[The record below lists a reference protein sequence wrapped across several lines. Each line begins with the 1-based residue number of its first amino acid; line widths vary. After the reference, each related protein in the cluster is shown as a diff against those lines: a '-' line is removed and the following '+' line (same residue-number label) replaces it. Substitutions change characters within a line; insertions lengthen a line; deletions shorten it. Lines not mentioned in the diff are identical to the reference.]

1 MEARGRPW
9 SLKNE
14 PLIGGLAI
22 AAIMLAIVSAT
33 GWWLAGA
40 EERTVTDQHEAA
52 RTIGRPARAQML
64 ALRSAFGASPAAA
77 SEATQENPD
86 APTAADGP
94 SESLPGNSSLQTPQ
108 ESPDPT
114 STLTILPL
122 DALSTEA
129 AAYAEGF
136 LCCVSIAVVV
146 PEEGVAY
153 EFEGDVTSP
162 LLSVAKVPIMMMV
175 LDKAIEDG
183 RELSVA
189 ETKLLSLMIRLSD
202 NDAAYSLWYSMGGA
216 EAMVAL
222 FESLG
227 LGSIATYPD
236 SWGSTLASPLQMAS
250 LLAMIVQGDV
260 LDDVSRATAMDF
272 LSSVDPSQDWGAL
285 SGTDGLATETGIKN
299 GWYPEQSGWSLNS
312 LAYVAPDDGAAYAI
326 AIFTQGSTIMSDGI
340 AMIEEIARAI
350 NEQMLLRP

>member
-40 EERTVTDQHEAA
+40 GERTVAGQQETA
-52 RTIGRPARAQML
+52 RTIMRPARAQML
-64 ALRSAFGASPAAA
+64 ALRSAFGARPAAA
-77 SEATQENPD
+77 VEAIQEDPD
-86 APTAADGP
+86 EPAAAGV
-94 SESLPGNSSLQTPQ
+94 
-108 ESPDPT
+108 
-114 STLTILPL
+114 LPL
-122 DALSTEA
+122 DALSVEA
-129 AAYAEGF
+129 AAYAEG
-136 LCCVSIAVVV
+136 LSCCVSVAVVV

-162 LLSVAKVPIMMMV
+162 LLSVAKVPIMTMV
-175 LDKAIEDG
+175 LDQAIEDG
-183 RELSVA
+183 REPTAA
-189 ETKLLSLMIRLSD
+189 ETELLSLMIRHSD
-202 NDAAYSLWYSMGGA
+202 NDAAYSLWYSTGGA

-227 LGSIATYPD
+227 LGSIVTYAD

-260 LDDVSRATAMDF
+260 LGEAGRAAAMDI
-272 LSSVDPSQDWGAL
+272 LSLVDPSQAWGAL
-285 SGTDGLATETGIKN
+285 SGTEGLAIETGVKN
-299 GWYPEQSGWSLNS
+299 GWYPEQKGWSLNS
-312 LAYVAPDDGAAYAI
+312 LAYVAPEDGAAYTI
-326 AIFTQGSTIMSDGI
+326 AIFTQGSAIMSDGI